1 VITADDR
8 LRSRLLYLVR
18 SAGDEGA
25 LLDDLTLWTGEGAL
39 AERLAFHARHLRRVA
54 SLLTSLA
61 DGGLVLAAEDGELW
75 IRPGCQP

>member
-1 VITADDR
+1 MITADDR

-39 AERLAFHARHLRRVA
+39 AERLAFHALHLRRVV
-54 SLLTSLA
+54 LLLASLA
-61 DGGLVLAAEDGELW
+61 DAGLVVSTEDGELW
-75 IRPGCQP
+75 LTPVWQP